1 MPAEGVHSCALPAR
15 PLPLTPTPIVAA
27 PPPLQV
33 RWLRVVLDEA
43 HAVRN
48 PATQMAKAVASLSAE
63 RRWAVTGTPIQ
74 NSLRVGGRAGVGVC
88 GCTRWL

>member
-1 MPAEGVHSCALPAR
+1 MRSAG
-15 PLPLTPTPIVAA
+15 TPTPAHPHTHRRC
-27 PPPLQV
+27 PPPQQV